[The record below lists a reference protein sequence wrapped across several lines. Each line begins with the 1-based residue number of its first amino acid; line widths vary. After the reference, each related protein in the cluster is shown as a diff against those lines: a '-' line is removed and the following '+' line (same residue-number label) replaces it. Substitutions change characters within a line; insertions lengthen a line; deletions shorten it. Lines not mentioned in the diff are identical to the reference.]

1 MRFPLLLAAIGLA
14 VSAQSADAQRLQRDQ
29 DTAYR
34 AMQQGHILSLTT
46 IRTRIQV
53 RGAEFIGA
61 ELDPTGTVYRL
72 KFMRG
77 SEVIWIDVDARTGR
91 PIGRR

>member
-1 MRFPLLLAAIGLA
+1 MRFPLLLAALGLA
-14 VSAQSADAQRLQRDQ
+14 VSAHGADAQRLQRDQ

-34 AMQQGHILSLTT
+34 AMQQGQILSLTT

-53 RGAEFIGA
+53 RGAQFIGA

-77 SEVIWIDVDARTGR
+77 SQVIWIDVDARTGR
-91 PIGRR
+91 PLR